1 MTGASDEWAA
11 GPFDDRGT
19 EDGLSAEPRYAITA
33 VAARSGVHVQTVRR
47 YERFGLV
54 AATRVSPGLPLYSE
68 VDIDRVRRVRRLV
81 DDLGVNL
88 AGAAA
93 ILHLRDQLLELQ
105 RELSAL
111 NDRRSAS
118 LR

>member
-1 MTGASDEWAA
+1 MTGV
-11 GPFDDRGT
+11 PDDRVAVRFRSRGP

-47 YERFGLV
+47 YERYGLV
-54 AATRVSPGLPLYSE
+54 AGTRIDAGLPLYSE

-105 RELSAL
+105 RELRAL
-111 NDRRSAS
+111 REQGATS

>member
-1 MTGASDEWAA
+1 MTGAPDERLAVQRRP
-11 GPFDDRGT
+11 GGT
-19 EDGLSAEPRYAITA
+19 EDGLSPVPRYAITA

-54 AATRVSPGLPLYSE
+54 AGTRIDAGLPLYSE

-105 RELSAL
+105 RELRAL
-111 NDRRSAS
+111 REQGSAS